1 MVMALETT
9 SKKELPYSTEAE
21 KAVLGGIM
29 LKNETW
35 DIISSLVKEEDF
47 HKEEHR
53 LIYRTIHDLQDAG
66 KPVDVITVQEA
77 IEGNGDLPKLIN
89 SGGKD
94 YLTLLAKETP
104 SVANIQ
110 SYADIIKQRSN
121 LRRLIIAAD
130 NISKIAKESDAS
142 GSDRII
148 DEAEESILSLRDD
161 LNRSAGPQEVKD
173 LLGPVYADIQE
184 ISESGS
190 PLIGLS
196 TGFTAIDDLT
206 LGFQKSDLI
215 IIAARPSMGKTAFAF
230 NIAENVARQTDQTV
244 LIFSMEMS
252 SDQVVRRFISSI
264 SNIDLQR
271 LMRGQLADSDWQ
283 GIDKALS
290 VLSKKKILLDD
301 TPALS
306 PSEVKARARR
316 VKRESGDLAMIV
328 VDYLQLMQVPGK
340 GENRVAEISEIS
352 RSLKAL
358 AKELNI
364 PVIAI
369 SQLNRAVDSRPNKRP
384 ILSDLRDSG
393 AIEQDAD
400 VIAFLY
406 RHFYYDKS
414 DLDARGKAEVNI
426 AKQRNG
432 PTKAIEVAFLEN
444 TATFQNLAQIDRP
457 PPRPY
462 DEEEDSFSP

>member
-35 DIISSLVKEEDF
+35 DIISGLVKEEDF

-66 KPVDVITVQEA
+66 KPIDVITVQEA

-142 GSDRII
+142 GSDKII

-271 LMRGQLADSDWQ
+271 LMRGQLADTDWQ

-364 PVIAI
+364 PVVAI

-400 VIAFLY
+400 VIGFLY

-457 PPRPY
+457 PPRNY
-462 DEEEDSFSP
+462 DEEDDPFSP